1 MENFS
6 EWCFPALLELHPMH
20 RIIGVSA
27 SSSSPATRASRIN
40 KSWQHP
46 HALRFFNPIVL
57 IRGLHWD
64 VTSRNSVS
72 AARGEKFSFGRGGGG
87 RPKIVFLEGGR
98 ARILDFFGTE

>member
-72 AARGEKFSFGRGGGG
+72 AARGEKFSFGRGEGG